1 MVGKNPV
8 SRWFSALAL
17 LGLVELAVLAG
28 TLVVSAPAQAQ
39 RFNEPRRQGGGG
51 GFFDQLFG
59 GFGGGLQGQPRYDV
73 ERPQPQADYSRAP
86 APHKPETPPT
96 TSIVVMGDSMA
107 DWLAYGLED
116 AFTDTPEIGVVRKH
130 RTFSGLIR
138 YEARSD
144 ADWSR
149 IAREILS
156 QEKADYVVMML
167 GLNDRT
173 AIREAQPPRNAQKGK
188 EPPKDQKQQEAA
200 KEANKEPAPD
210 NADKPQQQADD
221 PEQSSIV
228 TPETTTQRAPGG
240 SAEFRSDRWVELYT
254 KRIDETIA
262 ALKSKGVPVFW
273 VGLPAVR
280 GTRSTTD
287 VVFLNDLYRARAEK
301 AGITYVDVWDGFV
314 DEGGRYSQ
322 QGPDVDGQTRR
333 LRAGDGVHFTKFGA
347 RKLAHYV
354 EREIRR
360 LLQNRVTPV
369 ALPGPGTAPGQPAPE
384 AKIGPAARPLAGPVV
399 PLNVVPAGSEELA
412 GGPRPANAD
421 PNASRVL
428 IKGEAITAAPGR
440 ADDFAWPRG
449 SARVIVEPTSAATS
463 ASASVEPAAA
473 QPAPVPTS
481 LMTEPGRTEAPQQP
495 TNTGLKGQGTAGT
508 QQHIRPTTATG
519 RPIVQQQGVRNAP
532 PQQQQRPVARSFD
545 PFGWFR

>member
-1 MVGKNPV
+1 MVEKHPV
-8 SRWFSALAL
+8 SRWLSALAL
-17 LGLVELAVLAG
+17 LGLAELAVLAG
-28 TLVVSAPAQAQ
+28 SLALSTPAQAQ

-51 GFFDQLFG
+51 FFDQLFG
-59 GFGGGLQGQPRYDV
+59 GFQAQPRFEV
-73 ERPQPQADYSRAP
+73 ERPQPQADFSRAP

-96 TSIVVMGDSMA
+96 MSIVVMGDSMA

-116 AFTDTPEIGVVRKH
+116 AFTDTPEIGIVRKH

-138 YEARSD
+138 YEQRSD

-149 IAREILS
+149 VAREILS

-167 GLNDRT
+167 GLNDRSS
-173 AIREAQPPRNAQKGK
+173 IREAQPPRNAQRGK
-188 EPPKDQKQQEAA
+188 EAAKDQKPQEPA
-200 KEANKEPAPD
+200 KEANKEPAPE
-210 NADKPQQQADD
+210 NADKPAQQQTDD
-221 PEQSSIV
+221 PEQSSIIA
-228 TPETTTQRAPGG
+228 PETTQPRAPGG

-273 VGLPAVR
+273 MGLPAVR
-280 GTRSTTD
+280 GTRSTAD

-301 AGITYVDVWDGFV
+301 AGITYIDVWDGFV

-322 QGPDVDGQTRR
+322 QGPDVDGQIRR

-360 LLQNRVTPV
+360 LLQNRAMPV
-369 ALPGPGTAPGQPAPE
+369 ALPGPGMMPGQPTPD
-384 AKIGPAARPLAGPVV
+384 AKTGPAVRPLAGPVM

-421 PNASRVL
+421 PNAGRVL
-428 IKGEAITAAPGR
+428 VKGEAITAAPGR
-440 ADDFAWPRG
+440 ADDFSWPRG
-449 SARVIVEPTSAATS
+449 SARVIVEPSSPATAAS
-463 ASASVEPAAA
+463 ASAEPMTPPPT
-473 QPAPVPTS
+473 QPPTS
-481 LMTEPGRTEAPQQP
+481 LIAEPSRGEPTAAP
-495 TNTGLKGQGTAGT
+495 TNPGQKGQGTTAA
-508 QQHIRPTTATG
+508 QHARPTTATG
-519 RPIVQQQGVRNAP
+519 RPIVQQQGVRNPP
-532 PQQQQRPVARSFD
+532 PQPQRPVARSFD
-545 PFGWFR
+545 PFGWLR